1 MPNEHRS
8 IPRRRRLALS
18 ILLGAAIA
26 CGHFSSDVGADSR
39 PLIFFTNESLDQAD
53 VYAVVPGTQALR
65 IGTVMPGR
73 TDTLS
78 VPATIMAGAGNVEIV
93 ARILARN
100 YAPRTGPVSINPG
113 DRLEVRLP
121 SDEKTLIV
129 LPGGP

>member
-1 MPNEHRS
+1 MREKRRS
-8 IPRRRRLALS
+8 AARRRRLTLS
-18 ILLGAAIA
+18 ILLGLAIA
-26 CGHFSSDVGADSR
+26 CGRFSSDVGADSR

-100 YAPRTGPVSINPG
+100 YVPRTGPISINPG
-113 DRLEVRLP
+113 DRLVVRLP
-121 SDEKTLIV
+121 SNQRSLIV